1 MGTTGSSTSN
11 LHADLPSTPHL
22 SMTTTRVENTADLG
36 RRLQAHDVPLGSFT
50 DAELGAVTGPDA
62 PEGRLV
68 PLPHLDSLPAADRI
82 AAMVEGHRSLRGR
95 GLLDQSAAP
104 TGELATLIPIRA
116 RPRAIAIADRRAHG
130 VASQRYLYGAVLSAD
145 TGAIEATL
153 EEDVDTDG
161 THTFTLRSGASA
173 AQHLTEFV
181 DPDGRAQEDDGPA
194 RLGATMAV
202 PGSWREVDAAMA
214 SAEVVTRL
222 FSTRPRTAPGEPRSR
237 RASLVASPTGLLV
250 VAGYAPRSQQPTTDA
265 AVLYAQ
271 ALSRETLE
279 ELLATFVRS

>member
-1 MGTTGSSTSN
+1 
-11 LHADLPSTPHL
+11 
-22 SMTTTRVENTADLG
+22 MTTTRVENDDLG
-36 RRLQAHDVPLGSFT
+36 RRLRTSDVSLGSYT

-68 PLPHLDSLPAADRI
+68 PLPHLDNLAPAERI

-104 TGELATLIPIRA
+104 TGDLATLIPIRA
-116 RPRAIAIADRRAHG
+116 RPQAIAIADRRARG
-130 VASQRYLYGAVLSAD
+130 VPAHRYLYGTVLDGAAEAV
-145 TGAIEATL
+145 L

-161 THTFTLRSGASA
+161 THTFTLRSEASA
-173 AQHLTEFV
+173 ARHLTEFV

-194 RLGATMAV
+194 RLGTTMAV

-222 FSTRPRTAPGEPRSR
+222 FSTRPRSAPGEPRSR

-250 VAGYAPRSQQPTTDA
+250 IAGYAPRSQQPATDA
-265 AVLYAQ
+265 AVLFAQ
-271 ALSRETLE
+271 ALSRDTLE